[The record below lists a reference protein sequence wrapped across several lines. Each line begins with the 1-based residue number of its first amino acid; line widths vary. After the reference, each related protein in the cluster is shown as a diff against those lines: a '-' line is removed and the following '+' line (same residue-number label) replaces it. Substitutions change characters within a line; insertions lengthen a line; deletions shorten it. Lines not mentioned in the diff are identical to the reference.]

1 VFFEDRELAGP
12 DVRGVY
18 QLAIESDSD
27 FREVIEKAESMSSAG
42 DEAVKTWL
50 RAETEGPPKKPAR
63 HGLASILLVALERG
77 GRERMYEVAAQEV
90 ANHARTNPVWKR
102 SQQ

>member
-1 VFFEDRELAGP
+1 
-12 DVRGVY
+12 
-18 QLAIESDSD
+18 
-27 FREVIEKAESMSSAG
+27 
-42 DEAVKTWL
+42 
-50 RAETEGPPKKPAR
+50 
-63 HGLASILLVALERG
+63 LERG